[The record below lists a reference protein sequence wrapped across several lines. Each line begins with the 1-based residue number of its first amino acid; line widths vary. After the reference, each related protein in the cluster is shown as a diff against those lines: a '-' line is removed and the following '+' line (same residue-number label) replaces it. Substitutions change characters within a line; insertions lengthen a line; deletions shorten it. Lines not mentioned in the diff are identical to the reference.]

1 MSNELLEAFRQTPGE
16 EWSIIV
22 VIHEILNYFCSVC
35 CLNSITPKGKKEEK
49 VIKNQQKKNLYKG
62 QKSNKKNN

>member
-35 CLNSITPKGKKEEK
+35 CLNSITPKGKKKK
-49 VIKNQQKKNLYKG
+49 VIKNQQKNTIKLQNV
-62 QKSNKKNN
+62 KKKFI